1 MFGIL
6 HLVVIYIEDV
16 QQLDYNLNES
26 EDDLF
31 SVETCVLIST

>member
-6 HLVVIYIEDV
+6 YLVVIYIEDV

-26 EDDLF
+26 EDDRF
-31 SVETCVLIST
+31 YVETCVLTNI